1 MLNELKQFSFKI
13 YATASNGKNVKEMK
27 FAGKRA
33 LVMGSEGE
41 GIPQKA
47 LVKCDECIG
56 IKLKEGWDSLN
67 VSAAFAIICDRMI
80 DE

>member
-1 MLNELKQFSFKI
+1 
-13 YATASNGKNVKEMK
+13 MK

-47 LVKCDECIG
+47 LAKCDECVG
-56 IKLKEGWDSLN
+56 IKLKDGWDSLN